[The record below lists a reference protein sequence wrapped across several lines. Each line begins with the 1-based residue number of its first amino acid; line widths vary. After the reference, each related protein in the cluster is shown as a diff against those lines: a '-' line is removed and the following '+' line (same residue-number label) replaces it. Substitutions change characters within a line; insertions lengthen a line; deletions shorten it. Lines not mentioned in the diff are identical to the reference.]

1 MNHLIELN
9 VERKINRLD
18 FKYFSAMIIPF
29 SVTVQSMKGYIT
41 NNKDNKEGNTGD
53 TINGY
58 LKLPKYQMKKN
69 DPC

>member
-1 MNHLIELN
+1 
-9 VERKINRLD
+9 
-18 FKYFSAMIIPF
+18 MIIPF
-29 SVTVQSMKGYIT
+29 SVTVHSMKGYIT